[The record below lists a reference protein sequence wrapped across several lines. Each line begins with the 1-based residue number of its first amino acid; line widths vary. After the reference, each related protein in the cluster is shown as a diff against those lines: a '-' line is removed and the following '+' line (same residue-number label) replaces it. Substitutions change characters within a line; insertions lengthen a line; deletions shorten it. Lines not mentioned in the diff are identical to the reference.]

1 MSNRSFNLFLPNSE
15 STKQLGELLG
25 QNLPPGSVIL
35 LQGDLGT
42 GKTTLIQGLGKSLGI
57 TEPIASPTFTLVNE
71 YTEGRMPLYHLDLYR
86 LEKEQVGAIYPEIY
100 WEGEEVTP
108 GITAIEWSERLLYK
122 PTNYLE
128 INLIH
133 HIKKGRQAT
142 LNLLGEHDLNF
153 DFLLRMTW
161 VNEKR
166 CGS

>member
-1 MSNRSFNLFLPNSE
+1 MSNHSLDLFLPNSE

-25 QNLPPGSVIL
+25 QHLPPGSVIL

-86 LEKEQVGAIYPEIY
+86 LEPEQVDAIYPEIY
-100 WEGEEVTP
+100 WEGEEVLP

-122 PTNYLE
+122 PDRYLKV
-128 INLIH
+128 NLIH
-133 HIKKGRQAT
+133 CGKRGRQANI
-142 LNLLGEHDLNF
+142 NLLGERDLNL
-153 DFLLRMTW
+153 DFLLNMASTN
-161 VNEKR
+161 VD
-166 CGS
+166 